1 LGLFPQEFIDDLRL
15 QANIVQVVQEY
26 VPLRKA
32 GRSYKG
38 LCPFHSE
45 KTPSFHVDP
54 DKGFFHC
61 FGCGKGGDVFKF
73 IEEHEKLA
81 FPEAVRMLAQKF
93 GMALPEPVEGTSE
106 DARRDAALREELLK
120 IHEAAAAYFREQLAL
135 TPGARARQ
143 QLASRDVSAK
153 TIEQLG
159 LGYAPSGG
167 TGLKSQ
173 LLNQGFSQG
182 LLLQSG
188 LIVQR
193 EGGEIVDRF
202 RNRLM
207 IPICRDT
214 GPVVAFGGRAMD
226 EGQNPKYLNSPETPI
241 YSKSRT
247 LYGLNLTRTQIR
259 KADFAVLVE
268 GYFDFAQLF
277 QSEAAPVVA
286 SCGTALTAQ
295 QAHVLRRFTSKV
307 VLSYDPD
314 AAGQGAAARSCEL
327 LVAEGFDVNVVVL
340 DRGEDPDT
348 FIRKHGAARYRE
360 RLRTSQPYLEY
371 LLDQAA
377 AGLDLAHGDT
387 RREFLSRMLVVASR
401 IPDAAARDQFAD
413 RIAHKARI
421 TEEVVRAEIRK
432 AAVNRQTVVT
442 TREVPSFGQLKQ
454 AEKALIWTLVHR
466 TAEAVDALA
475 DLDDED
481 LEGLASREILEAAR
495 HEFGDARQGRGE
507 GASGVNLARLPSALF
522 ERLSTVNAQLVTS
535 IAATPTPPAPATECV
550 RAIKR
555 LRWARECAAIEDEIE
570 RLQKE
575 RIDGP
580 ELNELLL
587 RKTAVK
593 QQIEETENLWSQRN
607 DRIHGRTV
615 LAHKRSAR

>member
-1 LGLFPQEFIDDLRL
+1 MALFPQAFIDDLRL

-32 GRSYKG
+32 GRTYKG

-73 IEEHEKLA
+73 ISEHEKVD
-81 FPEAVRMLAQKF
+81 FPEAVRMLAHKF
-93 GMALPEPVEGTSE
+93 GLALPERSEGSGE
-106 DARRDAALREELLK
+106 DDRRDAAVREALLK
-120 IHEAAAAYFREQLAL
+120 IHEAAAEYFREQLAA
-135 TPGARARQ
+135 PSGARARQ
-143 QLASRDVSAK
+143 QLAARDVTIQ

-159 LGYAPSGG
+159 LGFASQSRD
-167 TGLKSQ
+167 GLKSR
-173 LLNQGFSQG
+173 LLKAGFSQG

-193 EGGEIVDRF
+193 ENGEIVDRF

-207 IPICRDT
+207 IPICRET

-226 EGQNPKYLNSPETPI
+226 EGQNPKYLNSPETAI

-247 LYGLNLTRTQIR
+247 LYGLNLTKAQIR
-259 KADFAVLVE
+259 KADFAVLIE

-277 QSEAAPVVA
+277 QSDAAPAVA
-286 SCGTALTAQ
+286 SCGTALTPQ
-295 QAHVLRRFTSKV
+295 QAHLLRRFTSKV

-327 LVAEGFDVNVVVL
+327 LVSEGFDVNVVVL

-348 FIRKHGAARYRE
+348 FIRKQGAARYRE

-371 LLDQAA
+371 LLDRAA
-377 AGLDLAHGDT
+377 SGLDLGHADK
-387 RREFLSRMLVVASR
+387 RREFLERMLKVAAM

-421 TEEVVRAEIRK
+421 TEDVIRAEIRK
-432 AAVNRQTVVT
+432 AAVNKQTVVT

-454 AEKALIWTLVHR
+454 AEKALIWSLVHR
-466 TAEAVDALA
+466 TGEAIDAIA
-475 DLDDED
+475 DLEAED
-481 LEGLASREILEAAR
+481 LQGLNGREIFEAAQNA
-495 HEFGDARQGRGE
+495 FGVQNTGG
-507 GASGVNLARLPSALF
+507 NRLPSALF
-522 ERLSTVNAQLVTS
+522 ERLSTVNAQLVSS

-550 RAIKR
+550 RALKR
-555 LRWARECAAIEDEIE
+555 LRWERERAAIQREID
-570 RLQKE
+570 RLQQLGATQHGNE
-575 RIDGP
+575 IDD
-580 ELNELLL
+580 LWQRKKDLLH
-587 RKTAVK
+587 R
-593 QQIEETENLWSQRN
+593 IEELT
-607 DRIHGRTV
+607 
-615 LAHKRSAR
+615 